1 MTGMLA
7 SSVRQE
13 QAALGEGGRVI
24 VGVDD
29 SPGGLTALRW
39 AVWLARSANAP
50 LVAVRVWAL
59 GLTRHGGLRGHGVG
73 RKHVVLTF
81 RGTAPRREAARIV
94 KQAFGTAVGGI
105 PGDVDV
111 TIETPEGNP
120 GPVLTQYASANGD
133 VLVVGTTPGHGV
145 KRAVH
150 GSVSGYCGAHLPGQV
165 SVIAAGLP
173 GQDPA
178 GPVPGYQG
186 ERARSGDQGSE
197 VTRSGPFRGHKLSRV
212 RCGAPFVLAHSSD
225 QHLGRQR

>member
-1 MTGMLA
+1 MLA
-7 SSVRQE
+7 SSIRHE
-13 QAALGEGGRVI
+13 QAALGKGGRVI

-39 AVWLARSANAP
+39 AVGLARSANAP

-59 GLTRHGGLRGHGVG
+59 GLPRHGGLRRHGDDG
-73 RKHVVLTF
+73 RGHVVLTF
-81 RGTAPRREAARIV
+81 RGNTPREAAAKLVR
-94 KQAFGTAVGGI
+94 QAFSTAVGGI

-120 GPVLTQYASANGD
+120 GPVLTQFTSAGGD
-133 VLVVGTTPGHGV
+133 VLVVGTTPGHGM

-150 GSVSGYCGAHLPGQV
+150 GSVSAYCSAHLPGRV

-178 GPVPGYQG
+178 GPAFGIP
-186 ERARSGDQGSE
+186 
-197 VTRSGPFRGHKLSRV
+197 K
-212 RCGAPFVLAHSSD
+212 
-225 QHLGRQR
+225 